1 MTLVLKMC
9 NSDEH
14 HVKVR
19 YNIRETPFHS
29 IPDNRPWCQS
39 FTAADKQCSDDW
51 QYAYLWSMK
60 AL

>member
-1 MTLVLKMC
+1 MY

-14 HVKVR
+14 QFQSAVK
-19 YNIRETPFHS
+19 YKGTPFYS

-39 FTAADKQCSDDW
+39 FTAPDKQCSDDW
-51 QYAYLWSMK
+51 QYAYLWRMK